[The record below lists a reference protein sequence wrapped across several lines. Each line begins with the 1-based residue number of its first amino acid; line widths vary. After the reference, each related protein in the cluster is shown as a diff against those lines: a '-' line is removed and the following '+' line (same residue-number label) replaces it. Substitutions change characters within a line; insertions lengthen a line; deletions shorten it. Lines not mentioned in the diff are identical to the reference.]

1 LTDVTD
7 APTTVA
13 RPAAPGY
20 RARVEAALAD
30 TAPDASAAQVW
41 AALGAAGVLRDLY
54 HRCGVAGIGPV
65 PDRLADLLGVVDA
78 RADNGVTLTV
88 LVQAASA
95 VPVLAACAP
104 VDGPVRHALDQLLS
118 GAAMVALAATDR
130 AAAGSDLSGLGTEVT
145 LHADGTSELLV
156 DGGKRWIAT
165 ACEADYLLVLAR
177 HRPGRHFTSF
187 AWVLVP
193 ASAPGVGIRPADT
206 DLLTSSGTGHIE
218 LTGIRLPMDHLVG
231 RPGRGMVEFARHIG
245 TERLAG
251 ALWAVALTSRVLA
264 DTRQSLAAREIDGLP
279 LWDNDAVRQRF
290 AACLV
295 RVRQL
300 RALCEVLGGR
310 VVDHHDLAA
319 AAILKSAAG
328 LTADPV
334 LAECAQL
341 QGAEGFTRGGAQ
353 RIRSEA
359 GVLGIGGG
367 VTELVLG
374 TVADSADSLLAE
386 LRS

>member
-1 LTDVTD
+1 MTELTHAAAAAV
-7 APTTVA
+7 
-13 RPAAPGY
+13 RPAVPGY
-20 RARVEAALAD
+20 RARVDAALAD
-30 TAPDASAAQVW
+30 TAPNDSASQVW
-41 AALGAAGVLRDLY
+41 SALGAAEVLRDLY
-54 HRCGVAGIGPV
+54 HRGGVAGIGPD

-95 VPVLAACAP
+95 VPLLAACAP
-104 VDGPVRHALDQLLS
+104 ADGPVRHALDQVLS
-118 GAAMVALAATDR
+118 GAAMAALAATDR
-130 AAAGSDLSGLGTEVT
+130 TAAGSDLSGLGTEVA
-145 LHADGTSELLV
+145 LHVDGTSELLV

-187 AWVLVP
+187 TWVLVP
-193 ASAPGVGIRPADT
+193 ASAPGVGIRSADT

-218 LTGIRLPMDHLVG
+218 LTGVRLPMDHLVG
-231 RPGRGMVEFARHIG
+231 RPGRGMVEFARHMG
-245 TERLAG
+245 TERFAG

-264 DTRQSLAAREIDGLP
+264 DTRQALVTREIDGLS
-279 LWDNDAVRQRF
+279 LWDNAAVRQRF

-319 AAILKSAAG
+319 AAMLKSAAG
-328 LTADPV
+328 LTVDPV

-341 QGAEGFTRGGAQ
+341 QGAEGFARGGAQ

-374 TVADSADSLLAE
+374 TVADSADALLAE